1 MPIIH
6 IGQVSIIRALIFAL
20 YVLDSIQSPQD
31 IKQLDLDQLQS
42 LADEIRAFL
51 IENIQKTGG
60 HLAPNLGTVELI
72 VAMHY
77 VFDTPDDSF
86 VFDVGHQAYTHKIL
100 TGRKD
105 KMSTLRKK
113 DGLSGFT
120 KRSESEHDAFGAG
133 HSSTSISAALGI
145 AIGNK
150 VNQVN
155 HKSIAVIGDGALT
168 GGMSFEALNHAGD
181 SDADL
186 LIILNDNDMSISKNV
201 GAMNKYLTKLISGKV
216 YSTMKSKSLGF
227 LEKMPMIHEF
237 ARRSEE
243 HLKGMV
249 LPSTLFEELGV
260 DYFGPIDGH
269 DLPMLVKTLQNL
281 KQLKMPRLLH
291 IITKKG
297 YGLKTAEND
306 PCKFHG
312 IAPAE
317 SNSSTL
323 PSYSSVFGQWLLD
336 TATNDSKLM
345 AITPAMCTGSGM
357 SEFEVKFPDQ
367 YFDVGI
373 AEQHAVTFAGGLA
386 TQGLKPVVSIY
397 STFLQR
403 GYDQL
408 IHDIALQNLNVLFAI
423 DRAGLVGADGATHAG
438 SFDLSFL
445 RCIPNLIIMAPSN
458 SVEMYQMLN
467 SAYQLDGPVCVRYP
481 RGTSLIKDY
490 TSDNTI
496 EIGKA
501 NVARI
506 GKKIAVFAF
515 GTTLDQALIAGE
527 ELDAT
532 VVDMRFVKPLDED
545 LILEL
550 SKTHQQLITIE
561 DNAITGGAGSS
572 VSELLH
578 AHKINTPLT
587 LLGLPDSFTEQGS
600 QEELYVLYGLD
611 ANAIIRAAQS

>member
-1 MPIIH
+1 M
-6 IGQVSIIRALIFAL
+6 
-20 YVLDSIQSPQD
+20 LDSVQSPQD

-60 HLAPNLGTVELI
+60 HLAPNLGTVELT

-86 VFDVGHQAYTHKIL
+86 VFDVGHQSYTHKIL
-100 TGRKD
+100 TGRLD
-105 KMSTLRKK
+105 KMPTLRKK

-120 KRSESEHDAFGAG
+120 KRSESVHDVFGAG

-150 VNQVN
+150 INQVN
-155 HKSIAVIGDGALT
+155 HKSIAIIGDGALT

-227 LEKMPMIHEF
+227 LEKMPMIHKF
-237 ARRSEE
+237 AKRSEE

-373 AEQHAVTFAGGLA
+373 AEQHAITFAGGLA

-408 IHDIALQNLNVLFAI
+408 IHDIALQNLNVTFAI

-458 SVEMYQMLN
+458 AVEMYQMLN

-501 NVARI
+501 NIVRI
-506 GKKIAVFAF
+506 GKTIAVFAF

-532 VVDMRFVKPLDED
+532 VVDMRFIKPLDEQ

-550 SKTHQQLITIE
+550 SKTHSQLITIE
-561 DNAITGGAGSS
+561 DNAITGGAGSG

-587 LLGLPDSFTEQGS
+587 LLGLPDIFTEQGS
-600 QEELYVLYGLD
+600 QEELYTLYGLD
-611 ANAIIRAAQS
+611 ADAIIRAAQS